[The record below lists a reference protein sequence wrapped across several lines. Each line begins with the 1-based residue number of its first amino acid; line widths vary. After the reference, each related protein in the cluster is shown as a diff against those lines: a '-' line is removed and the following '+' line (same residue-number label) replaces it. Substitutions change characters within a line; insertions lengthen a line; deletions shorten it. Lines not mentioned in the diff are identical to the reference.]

1 MKKIA
6 TIIVLVFA
14 YTLTTQAQKKGRK
27 PSVEQMLKKI
37 TKELDLTSA
46 QQNKIKP
53 LLKAQLADRKAMN
66 EKRKAMRESGEK
78 PTKQMRIQLRKD
90 RLKKETEMHT
100 QMANI
105 LDKEQFAKFEAL
117 AKAKKENA
125 KKKRLKD

>member
-1 MKKIA
+1 M
-6 TIIVLVFA
+6 
-14 YTLTTQAQKKGRK
+14 
-27 PSVEQMLKKI
+27 
-37 TKELDLTSA
+37 TKELNLTSA

-78 PTKQMRIQLRKD
+78 PTKQMRIQHRKD
-90 RLKKETEMHT
+90 RIKKETEMHT

-125 KKKRLKD
+125 KKKRL